1 MSNKKNETTAIL
13 NGIAAIKNNEDLI
26 EFCKNNGWKQKK
38 DRLIHNTD
46 AISLCLSTDIRLNRK
61 NLMAHYSELYC
72 LLVEIYRIKDLRGIT
87 QTKLGEM
94 AGIANGTLGT
104 LIHAQMVVT
113 YATIEVLC
121 KALGLKM
128 YLKIME

>member
-1 MSNKKNETTAIL
+1 MSNKKNETTALL
-13 NGIAAIKNNEDLI
+13 NGIVAIKNNEDLI

-38 DRLIHNTD
+38 DRFTHPIESVS
-46 AISLCLSTDIRLNRK
+46 IFLSTDIRLNRK
-61 NLMAHYSELYC
+61 NLMTHYSELYC
-72 LLVEIYRIKDLRGIT
+72 LLVEIYRIKDLRGVT

-128 YLKIME
+128 YLKITE